1 MRSLRSLALRSLC
14 ALPLAFAGCVATT
27 TDIDRLQDSLDGM
40 RRSQADLAIKMDQ
53 LDRSLSTL
61 TEKLDDSQKG
71 VSKLT
76 QKLDDSQ
83 TRLGGR
89 MESISQLLSA
99 ATTQASVPVPGE
111 MYRSAYGDY
120 LAGKLDLA
128 IAGFKT
134 FLDRF
139 PESDLA
145 DDAQFY
151 IADSYLS
158 KRDYVRAREEF
169 DKVLGVSQSY
179 RPQALLKR
187 AAALEGSRQIEDQKL
202 TLKTLIKEFPNSSE
216 GQTADQ
222 ILKDIAKEEKEAES
236 RKAPKQVPPPAK
248 KTKSIESKSTEN

>member
-1 MRSLRSLALRSLC
+1 M
-14 ALPLAFAGCVATT
+14 ATT

-40 RRSQADLAIKMDQ
+40 RKSQADLAIKMDQ
-53 LDRSLSTL
+53 LDHSLASL

-89 MESISQLLSA
+89 MESISQLLAA

-111 MYRSAYGDY
+111 MYRTAYGDY
-120 LAGKLDLA
+120 ISGKLDLA

-139 PESDLA
+139 PDSDLA

-158 KRDYVRAREEF
+158 KKDYHQARVEF

-187 AAALEGSRQIEDQKL
+187 AYALEGSRQIEDQKL
-202 TLKTLIKEFPNSSE
+202 TLKTLIKEFPKSSE
-216 GQTADQ
+216 AESAEQV
-222 ILKDIAKEEKEAES
+222 LNDISRREKEAEAK
-236 RKAPKQVPPPAK
+236 KAPKPSSAPSK
-248 KTKSIESKSTEN
+248 KSKTTED